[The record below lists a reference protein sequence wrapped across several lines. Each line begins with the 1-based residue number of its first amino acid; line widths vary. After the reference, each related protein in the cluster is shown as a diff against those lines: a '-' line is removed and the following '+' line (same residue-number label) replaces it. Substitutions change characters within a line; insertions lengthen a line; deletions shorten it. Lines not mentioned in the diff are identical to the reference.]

1 MSCEKLIIPSTHN
14 KSEFS
19 KSEILQTWKDP
30 PKFDGNGGSVG
41 NFGGTNEVMIN
52 TNREAA
58 VKAFS

>member
-30 PKFDGNGGSVG
+30 PEFDGDGGSVG
-41 NFGGTNEVMIN
+41 NVGGKD
-52 TNREAA
+52 A
-58 VKAFS
+58 VC